1 MEQVHHRHD
10 YRRAEPAEFN
20 HPTTQFPRNA
30 YPLTGCHTA
39 PSITA
44 SPSSQSPLPPSPIPS
59 LLAGGCPVSVPGR
72 LIGRLVHES
81 VQTRAVAESRIR
93 VGLVA
98 RLALA
103 AAGAAPLVRLF
114 LALAFGLGAASVVFN
129 RSMLADAW
137 HLYWVSGGEVL
148 TVRVAG
154 SRVGHVALGWCCG
167 AGGLRLWVG
176 LGGYGQGLSL

>member
-1 MEQVHHRHD
+1 MALAGYSIFSKPSITHQQKKKKRNKWKMEQVHHRHD

-72 LIGRLVHES
+72 LIGRFVHES

-98 RLALA
+98 RLGLA
-103 AAGAAPLVRLF
+103 AAGAAPLVRLLF
-114 LALAFGLGAASVVFN
+114 ALAFGLRAASLVF
-129 RSMLADAW
+129 SSPTSADGW
-137 HLYWVSGGEVL
+137 RLYEMDGEGLL
-148 TVRVAG
+148 TV
-154 SRVGHVALGWCCG
+154 
-167 AGGLRLWVG
+167 
-176 LGGYGQGLSL
+176 